1 MNSSAA
7 VFLSTL
13 PVSASERR
21 LSRAILWTS
30 VLAFLLLLP
39 WAKTQLTPVWA
50 FVPVYET
57 WLVCTDAVT
66 AFLLFGQFVSY
77 RSRALCVLACG
88 YAFSALMTVAHAMS
102 FPGLFAPTGL
112 LGAGPQTTAWLY
124 MFWHGGF
131 SLFVAAY
138 SLLWQ
143 REVAGAA
150 RPLSRS
156 QLAASLALVVGLCAG
171 LTALATAGQGLLP
184 PIMEGNRYTVEMRL
198 VVGSVW
204 ACGLVA
210 LGLLSRQR
218 QASTLDR
225 WLVVVLCAWLID
237 VALSA
242 VFNQGRYDLG
252 FYAGRIYGL
261 LSSTFVLIV
270 LLVQSGALFGRLVR
284 LTQTLQRLSNLDGL
298 TGLANRRYF
307 DEVLTREWRRAS
319 RVPGEPLSVLL
330 MDIDYFKRFNDHYGH
345 VAGDACL
352 RQVAQAL
359 AASANRAG
367 DLVARYGGEE
377 FGVILPATGPQ
388 AAQQVAE
395 RLCEAVQ
402 ALGLPHAASVNAPVV
417 TLSIGVTTTRSGPSS
432 TAPHAGAEEEALT
445 SFLEAADGALYAAK
459 AAGRNCVRQALPDA
473 AQAL

>member
-1 MNSSAA
+1 MNPSAA

-13 PVSASERR
+13 PVSGSERR

-30 VLAFLLLLP
+30 VLGFLLLLP

-57 WLVCTDAVT
+57 WLVCTDTIA

-88 YAFSALMTVAHAMS
+88 YAFSALMTLAHALS
-102 FPGLFAPTGL
+102 FPGLFVATGL

-143 REVAGAA
+143 REVIREAG
-150 RPLSRS
+150 PLSRS
-156 QLAASLALVVGLCAG
+156 QIAASLALVAVLCIG

-184 PIMEGNRYTVEMRL
+184 PIMDGNHYTVQMRL
-198 VVGSVW
+198 VVGTVW
-204 ACGLVA
+204 ACGVLA
-210 LGLLSRQR
+210 LGLLLRQR

-225 WLVVVLCAWLID
+225 WLVVVVSAWLID

-252 FYAGRIYGL
+252 FYAGRVYGL

-270 LLVQSGALFGRLVR
+270 LLVQSGALFGRLVK
-284 LTQTLQRLSNLDGL
+284 LTQTLQRLSNQDGL
-298 TGLANRRYF
+298 TGLANRRHF
-307 DEVLTREWRRAS
+307 DEVLASEWRRAS
-319 RVPGEPLSVLL
+319 RVQEEPLSVLL
-330 MDIDYFKRFNDHYGH
+330 MDVDHFKRYNDHYGH
-345 VAGDACL
+345 VAGDECL
-352 RQVAQAL
+352 KRVAQAL
-359 AASANRAG
+359 TADAGRTG

-377 FGVILPATGPQ
+377 FSVILPATGAQ
-388 AAQQVAE
+388 AAQLVAE
-395 RLCEAVQ
+395 RLRAAVH
-402 ALGLPHAASVNAPVV
+402 ALALPHAASDNASVV
-417 TLSIGVTTTRSGPSS
+417 TLSIGAATIWPSQWPGS
-432 TAPHAGAEEEALT
+432 PTVEDPALT
-445 SFLEAADGALYAAK
+445 SFFVESADGALYAAK
-459 AAGRNCVRQALPDA
+459 SAGRNCVRQALPGVD
-473 AQAL
+473 QAL